1 MAKLVGMLNVGF
13 FGAVVVVTLLSVHA
27 SMRLLVV
34 GFLCAAL
41 TVGMYAS
48 PMAAMVSKRNL

>member
-1 MAKLVGMLNVGF
+1 MAKLVGMLNVCF

-34 GFLCAAL
+34 GCLCAAL